1 MNHHQTQRAAKRHAA
16 QAHRLRSAG
25 ALNSQLSTVK
35 PRSGFTLVEMLVSV
49 ALVVIMMSMFATVFQ
64 LAAGSMGTQRGIAE
78 NDQRARSVVTVIQND
93 LKVRSFKNLIPFD
106 AYAEPTGPISFAD
119 RQGYFYI
126 SENELRDD
134 TDDVLQF
141 TVKLDGTS
149 NDLYYGKATALFPL
163 STNTPMTSFLN
174 SNNNEP
180 ERDDQNPSPDGSSA
194 STVAEIAIFMRGGRL
209 YRRVLLIRDQPTAEP
224 PNDSGEKYFNPDNDG
239 DTTPT
244 PTIPEPYANIAFYN
258 TNATGNFWNDFDFS
272 AHSSLTFGNSGAVT
286 ANGGV
291 EFHGISDLN
300 NDAASSGFFP
310 LGKPS
315 NRFGHNHLNGLPREF
330 YNGSSGFFGRFT
342 HEETSDS
349 AFLYPQSAST
359 AVTPGNP
366 MDQDVTLTDADN
378 DSVIDEFNSGRRI
391 AEDML
396 LANVHAFDV
405 KVWDDALGRF
415 VDIGHSIAGG
425 DFNANEN
432 QHTNQINSPMGVVT
446 FTPVVYGPKATAVDN
461 RVFDTWYPGLRF
473 PGGMTVTP
481 PGMGTPPPK
490 GKRGEAGQQNTP
502 PPYRPTV
509 GANGSGNPKPLK
521 AIQITIRYYDVSSN
535 QLRQVTQQISLVD

>member
-180 ERDDQNPSPDGSSA
+180 ERVKVNLPLLLPSRSTRTPEAEHA
-194 STVAEIAIFMRGGRL
+194 STILTKSFP
-209 YRRVLLIRDQPTAEP
+209 Q
-224 PNDSGEKYFNPDNDG
+224 GE
-239 DTTPT
+239 
-244 PTIPEPYANIAFYN
+244 
-258 TNATGNFWNDFDFS
+258 S
-272 AHSSLTFGNSGAVT
+272 VR
-286 ANGGV
+286 
-291 EFHGISDLN
+291 
-300 NDAASSGFFP
+300 FP
-310 LGKPS
+310 LSDAKT
-315 NRFGHNHLNGLPREF
+315 RVTGHEAVRKRLKAVWEHPRA
-330 YNGSSGFFGRFT
+330 R
-342 HEETSDS
+342 
-349 AFLYPQSAST
+349 
-359 AVTPGNP
+359 
-366 MDQDVTLTDADN
+366 
-378 DSVIDEFNSGRRI
+378 
-391 AEDML
+391 
-396 LANVHAFDV
+396 
-405 KVWDDALGRF
+405 
-415 VDIGHSIAGG
+415 
-425 DFNANEN
+425 
-432 QHTNQINSPMGVVT
+432 
-446 FTPVVYGPKATAVDN
+446 
-461 RVFDTWYPGLRF
+461 
-473 PGGMTVTP
+473 
-481 PGMGTPPPK
+481 PPPTLIPHDVPDAE
-490 GKRGEAGQQNTP
+490 KRPVRTTIRNIDKSS
-502 PPYRPTV
+502 V
-509 GANGSGNPKPLK
+509 SGNASPLG
-521 AIQITIRYYDVSSN
+521 SH
-535 QLRQVTQQISLVD
+535 RQQSLKHV